1 MHNCNEAREQL
12 TELLLDGDDRAE
24 DLLDQ
29 CGECRAEF
37 EALAATLRMTGRLRE
52 TVAPSEDYWTSYHAQ
67 LRGKLDQFH
76 TKAQRLKHKA
86 QSEDLKPG
94 LGFTFVP
101 LVRSLHLCV
110 KTFLRPV
117 PVPLGVVLLIAGG
130 VLSLLFLLRVT
141 KPPAPPIP
149 TPVVVQV
156 PVEVPVIKERT
167 VTQIVYRERRQPL
180 KSAKR
185 SVEPPPVVNTFAQ
198 FKPTDDVK
206 LTVIKGGSPNEK

>member
-1 MHNCNEAREQL
+1 MHNCKDVREQL
-12 TELLLDGDDRAE
+12 TELLLDGDGRAE
-24 DLLDQ
+24 EMLDQ
-29 CGECRAEF
+29 CGECRTEL
-37 EALAATLRMTGRLRE
+37 ETLAATLRMTRRLRE
-52 TVAPSEDYWTSYHAQ
+52 TVTPNESYWTDYHAQ

-76 TKAQRLKHKA
+76 TKAQRLKQTKT
-86 QSEDLKPG
+86 QSEELKPG

-101 LVRSLHLCV
+101 LVRSLRLCV

-117 PVPLGVVLLIAGG
+117 PVPLGVVLLLIAVG
-130 VLSLLFLLRVT
+130 VLSLFLIRAT
-141 KPPAPPIP
+141 KPAASPIQ

-167 VTQIVYRERRQPL
+167 ITQIVYRERRQPP
-180 KSAKR
+180 KPVKR
-185 SVEPPPVVNTFAQ
+185 SIEPPVNTFAQ